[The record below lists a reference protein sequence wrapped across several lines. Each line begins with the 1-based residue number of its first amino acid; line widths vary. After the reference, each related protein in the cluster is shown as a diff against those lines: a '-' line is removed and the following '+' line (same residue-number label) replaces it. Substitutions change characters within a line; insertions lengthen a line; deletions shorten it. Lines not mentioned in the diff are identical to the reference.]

1 MIAAPIPVTLELAGM
16 REGFPAAAQADS
28 LCRAIGPRGAVLI
41 VGVPTQTYLQTVRSF
56 CDVPAAGGPTARPDD
71 VSAIAQQTQ
80 AHGDQLFL
88 LVNDPAVLKPLLSV
102 STAPDQ
108 MGLFSRVAYP
118 HWDASLT
125 GPPSSWGT
133 EWNDLYLVRV
143 LPGGF
148 LQPVSRG
155 EVIQ

>member
-1 MIAAPIPVTLELAGM
+1 MSCTWRTL
-16 REGFPAAAQADS
+16 P
-28 LCRAIGPRGAVLI
+28 
-41 VGVPTQTYLQTVRSF
+41 
-56 CDVPAAGGPTARPDD
+56 
-71 VSAIAQQTQ
+71 
-80 AHGDQLFL
+80 
-88 LVNDPAVLKPLLSV
+88 VLKPLLSV

-118 HWDASLT
+118 HWDAGLT